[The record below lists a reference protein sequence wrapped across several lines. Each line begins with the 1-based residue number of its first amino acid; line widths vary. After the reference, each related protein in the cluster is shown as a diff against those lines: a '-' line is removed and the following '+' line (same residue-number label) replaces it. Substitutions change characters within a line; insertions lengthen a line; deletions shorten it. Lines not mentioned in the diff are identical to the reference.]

1 MLEEKKSFEFIVNSL
16 KIKADYYTEDIDN
29 IFLPLIE
36 RLTKIYEEK
45 GRRMIVYMAAPPG
58 VGKSTLSMFLEY
70 LSKNDEKIKCK
81 IQAIG
86 MDGFHYKRDYIKS
99 HNTVVDGVE
108 VPMKKVKGCPE
119 TFDLE
124 KLENKVS
131 MIEDNDIL
139 WPIYDRKLHDVV
151 EDQVVVNGDIIIIEG
166 NWLLLNEEGWKE
178 LQEYCDYSI
187 FIKADESML
196 KDRLINRK
204 IMGGLSED
212 EAKIFYENSDRKNIY
227 RVLNNKSKSDLEL
240 SLSENGKYTVKRY

>member
-16 KIKADYYTEDIDN
+16 RINADYYIEDIDN

-36 RLTKIYEEK
+36 RLKKIHEEK
-45 GRRMIVYMAAPPG
+45 GKRVIVYMAAPPG

-70 LSKNDEKIKCK
+70 LSKNDEKTNCK

-86 MDGFHYKRDYIKS
+86 MDGFHYKQDYIKS
-99 HNTVVDGVE
+99 HNAIVDGIE

-119 TFDLE
+119 TFDLK

-131 MIEDNDIL
+131 MIKNNDIL

-151 EDQVVVNGDIIIIEG
+151 EDQVLVNGDIIIIEG
-166 NWLLLNEEGWKE
+166 NWLLLNEQGWDK

-187 FIKADESML
+187 FIKADESIL

-204 IMGGLSED
+204 IMGGLSEE

-240 SLSENGKYTVKRY
+240 SLSENGKYTVD